1 MNELFRKNMC
11 YDNFKFHYK
20 KHDTEK
26 IKYATEKIRY
36 GKKR

>member
-26 IKYATEKIRY
+26 NKVCDRKN
-36 GKKR
+36 KV